1 MSMLLEGT
9 NASAVNAAISA
20 ERHRLG
26 ATSTGMVLTF
36 VIVTDELSQSE
47 ATRAATFAANQHPC
61 RIIVVIPRPGRGK
74 PQLDAEVWV
83 GDREGPGETV
93 KLRLKGPLA
102 RQQASVVLPLLLPDT
117 PVVVWWPADAPVL
130 PAQDEVGR
138 MANRRITDAAS
149 ARRPLADL
157 ASRAQSYHPGDTD
170 LAWTRTTPWRSVLAT
185 ALDEPH
191 QAITGVTVSSER
203 NNASATLLAAWLQAR
218 LKVPAVVKNSRGPGI
233 TSVVLRTKNGE
244 IGLNRPDAHL
254 AELTR
259 THGISRRTPLPR
271 RELRDLVSEELR
283 RLDADEIYAEALAEL
298 AKGLGGPT
306 RPSRS
311 RKPALTSSKVAAV
324 PTAKPKSAT
333 GAPTAAK
340 SAVAKSG
347 SAAKAAPAAKSATA
361 TKPTAKRTTK
371 SEPKTPAK
379 KAAKK
384 SQRKAKQ

>member
-117 PVVVWWPADAPVL
+117 PVVVWWPADAPAL
-130 PAQDEVGR
+130 PAEDEVGR

-149 ARRPLADL
+149 ARRPIAELL
-157 ASRAQSYHPGDTD
+157 NRAHTYHPGDTD

-191 QAITGVTVSSER
+191 QAITGVTVSGER

-233 TSVVLRTKNGE
+233 TSVVLRTKGGD
-244 IGLNRPDAHL
+244 IGLNRPDGHL

-259 THGISRRTPLPR
+259 THGLSRKTPLPR

-283 RLDADEIYAEALAEL
+283 RLDADEIYAETLAEL
-298 AKGLGGPT
+298 AKGLGEAT
-306 RPSRS
+306 RTSRS
-311 RKPALTSSKVAAV
+311 RKAPATSSKVAAT
-324 PTAKPKSAT
+324 PASTTKKNPKPITSTAK
-333 GAPTAAK
+333 AP
-340 SAVAKSG
+340 
-347 SAAKAAPAAKSATA
+347 AKAVT
-361 TKPTAKRTTK
+361 
-371 SEPKTPAK
+371 
-379 KAAKK
+379 KK
-384 SQRKAKQ
+384 STKKPRGKA

>member
-1 MSMLLEGT
+1 MEAAMSMLLEGT
-9 NASAVNAAISA
+9 NASAVNAAISV

-117 PVVVWWPADAPVL
+117 PVVVWWPADAPAV
-130 PAQDEVGR
+130 PADDQVGR
-138 MANRRITDAAS
+138 MANRRITDAS
-149 ARRPLADL
+149 TARRPLADL
-157 ASRAQSYHPGDTD
+157 TGRTTSYHPGDTD

-191 QAITGVTVSSER
+191 EQIIAATVSGER
-203 NNASATLLAAWLQAR
+203 NNPSATLLAAWLQAR

-233 TSVVLRTKNGE
+233 TGVVLKTKNGD
-244 IGLNRPDAHL
+244 IGLSRHDGRL

-259 THGISRRTPLPR
+259 THGLSRKAPLPR
-271 RELRDLVSEELR
+271 RELRELVTEELR
-283 RLDADEIYAEALAEL
+283 RLDADEIYAETLAEL
-298 AKGLGGPT
+298 AKGLGEPA
-306 RPSRS
+306 RKSRS
-311 RKPALTSSKVAAV
+311 AKAPVRSSKVAAT
-324 PTAKPKSAT
+324 PASTA
-333 GAPTAAK
+333 GA
-340 SAVAKSG
+340 
-347 SAAKAAPAAKSATA
+347 
-361 TKPTAKRTTK
+361 KPTAKRSPATR
-371 SEPKTPAK
+371 PAK
-379 KAAKK
+379 RKTAAKDPSASPTQPTTATK
-384 SQRKAKQ
+384 AKRKASK